1 MPANKGL
8 YRVPAPLVA
17 AIVLPLALALAHFA
31 VGGGWREAWH
41 ALGSS
46 SMSPA
51 FADLRTITHS
61 LDAVRAGV
69 DPYVDT
75 RYDPWHRT
83 FNYPR
88 AWLWLAPLGLG
99 GASTIVLGIIMATLL
114 FLALT
119 LLFRPRQPIGWLA
132 AFGFSLSPPVLL
144 GIERGNGDILIFSL
158 LVLGMVASRTT
169 GNRAQPLVRV
179 ALIAVLTMLK
189 VFPLAAVVALIRNR
203 LGVALAAL
211 AGGVA
216 LTCLW
221 LSLHPGDMARI
232 LGNTPQS
239 TFNAFGALP
248 LVQVVADAIA
258 TPATAS
264 VRPVAIGLALLVAVA
279 AAAIALARPALLHRL
294 LPRLEAGRVIDDVA
308 LACLGI
314 HLLAFLPGSSWDYR
328 LIFLIGTV
336 PPMLAA
342 YDRQQRRAL
351 LAMPILI
358 GAFVWTGPLS
368 PYIHASD
375 EVLDWMVFAIA
386 AGWLAATLG
395 ARIGIG
401 ASSAPAAIPAD
412 VARVVRSGT
421 T

>member
-1 MPANKGL
+1 MPASRDVHRWTS
-8 YRVPAPLVA
+8 RVPAPLIA
-17 AIVLPLALALAHFA
+17 AIVLLSALTVAHFA
-31 VGGGWREAWH
+31 IGGGWREAWH

-61 LDAVRAGV
+61 LDAVRAGA

-75 RYDPWHRT
+75 RFDPWHRT

-99 GASTIVLGIIMATLL
+99 AGSTMVLGVAMAVLL

-119 LLFRPRQPIGWLA
+119 LLLRPCRTIGWVA

-144 GIERGNGDILIFSL
+144 GIERGNGDTLIFSL
-158 LVLGMVASRTT
+158 LVFGLAASRALR
-169 GNRAQPLVRV
+169 GPLQPLART

-189 VFPLAAVVALIRNR
+189 VYPIAAVTTLVRNR
-203 LGVALAAL
+203 AGLVVAIVAAV
-211 AGGVA
+211 AA

-221 LSLHPGDMARI
+221 LSLQPGDMARI
-232 LGNTPQS
+232 VGNTPQS
-239 TFNAFGALP
+239 KYNAFGALP
-248 LVQVVADAIA
+248 LVQTIADATSRSTTLSVRMIA
-258 TPATAS
+258 TA
-264 VRPVAIGLALLVAVA
+264 LAVLVA
-279 AAAIALARPALLHRL
+279 AAASLVGLLSPGIVYRL
-294 LPRLEAGRVIDDVA
+294 LPRLEVGRMVDDVA

-342 YDRQQRRAL
+342 YDRERRAAL
-351 LAMPILI
+351 LAVPILI

-368 PYIHASD
+368 PYIHAG
-375 EVLDWMVFAIA
+375 EELLDWMILPIV
-386 AGWLAATLG
+386 AGWLAATIGPRL
-395 ARIGIG
+395 GIG
-401 ASSAPAAIPAD
+401 AF
-412 VARVVRSGT
+412 R
-421 T
+421 